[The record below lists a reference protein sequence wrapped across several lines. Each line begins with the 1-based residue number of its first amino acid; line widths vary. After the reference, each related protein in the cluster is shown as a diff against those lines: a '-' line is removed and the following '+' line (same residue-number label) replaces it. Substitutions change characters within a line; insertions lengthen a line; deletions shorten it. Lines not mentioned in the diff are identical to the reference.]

1 MAAKK
6 LKKPKTTLKIVNNR
20 AYFFR
25 NNRFAKHEVKYHNI
39 EDKKVFRQFKIS
51 SVKIKTRRNIHRFK
65 KNGLTFTDKLSSD
78 VYRKDQETKR
88 AKYGRERLVKNLTKY
103 PIIQNR
109 DQARMILTRS
119 QATTYRFW
127 FFARVLLL
135 DARGNVIDSNV
146 LEINSRKKNLDNPF
160 PQESFFKWNEYKS
173 LGFVEDHTQRSRNYV
188 NRALSPYV
196 VNGRGRYSGGQYYR
210 VDILVNSATYKHFS
224 PEYTRI
230 TKGRTALL
238 SPVVVKPFM
247 KDYQYE

>member
-1 MAAKK
+1 M
-6 LKKPKTTLKIVNNR
+6 NN
-20 AYFFR
+20 
-25 NNRFAKHEVKYHNI
+25 K
-39 EDKKVFRQFKIS
+39 DKKVYKQYKIATQ
-51 SVKIKTRRNIHRFK
+51 KIKTRRNIHRFK

-160 PQESFFKWNEYKS
+160 PQESF
-173 LGFVEDHTQRSRNYV
+173 
-188 NRALSPYV
+188 
-196 VNGRGRYSGGQYYR
+196 
-210 VDILVNSATYKHFS
+210 
-224 PEYTRI
+224 
-230 TKGRTALL
+230 
-238 SPVVVKPFM
+238 
-247 KDYQYE
+247 